1 DIGSM
6 EEYRAAGV
14 PMLAVVSGFVETKRQ
29 NLVYVAAMVLASLWL
44 VHTGVVGILY
54 LVVATVLGL
63 VYIGL
68 SLEGFFTKDD
78 HRWGER
84 MFFYSLVYLTAMLL
98 AMIVDP
104 LLLSCTF
111 GRQGPGAT
119 RVINGMRSESGV
131 GLDEPT
137 ETAVAAVFCTH
148 GDGF

>member
-1 DIGSM
+1 MIGWVAVTGSIDPPAWSLFIFMFLWQPPHFLALAIRRM

-14 PMLAVVSGFVETKRQ
+14 PMLPVVRGFAETKRQ

-104 LLLSCTF
+104 LLLS
-111 GRQGPGAT
+111 
-119 RVINGMRSESGV
+119 
-131 GLDEPT
+131 
-137 ETAVAAVFCTH
+137 
-148 GDGF
+148 